1 MGGDWTV
8 MALGGSSH
16 TYLYWGE
23 YRVRQG
29 LPGISS

>member
-16 TYLYWGE
+16 TYLHWGE
-23 YRVRQG
+23 YRVQQG
-29 LPGISS
+29 AAGDQ